1 MLKAQ
6 GRLIRS
12 LQFLKNI
19 ATRRS
24 NSAIDP
30 TRPSQL
36 ASCKLNS
43 HRLQNAGVVL
53 NRRHLLRSVFAT
65 AIRSRACQPATAPI
79 AS

>member
-1 MLKAQ
+1 MLKAL
-6 GRLIRS
+6 GAPHPVDPVSEEYRHTT
-12 LQFLKNI
+12 LQQ
-19 ATRRS
+19 RDRS
-24 NSAIDP
+24 NSAIAACIVQ
-30 TRPSQL
+30 T
-36 ASCKLNS
+36 N